1 MEPTQNARLAS
12 SLERTSRVL
21 EVLTMALVVLVSPLS
36 VALSLPF
43 GITPQAW
50 LSVWLEYVFVFVIIA
65 IVIALVGF
73 AAAASYRVRAL
84 AVRRS
89 IQKR

>member
-1 MEPTQNARLAS
+1 MEPTQDARLAS
-12 SLERTSRVL
+12 RLERTSRAL

-43 GITPQAW
+43 DITPQAW
-50 LSVWLEYVFVFVIIA
+50 LSIWLEYVFVFVIFA

-73 AAAASYRVRAL
+73 AAAASYKVRAL
-84 AVRRS
+84 AIRRS